1 MSTKQ
6 TEDLMY
12 NIVKELEETGLRRQ
26 FDAQLSKMA
35 KQDKHKWKEIG
46 ERWEYAIQK
55 VRTKHAKS
63 DKRATKRNR
72 KATEKVERDGR
83 RR

>member
-12 NIVKELEETGLRRQ
+12 SIVMELEETGLERQ
-26 FDAQLSKMA
+26 FYAELKKM
-35 KQDKHKWKEIG
+35 QDQTEHKYKEVG
-46 ERWEYAIQK
+46 ERWEYAIRK

-63 DKRATKRNR
+63 DKRTTKRNR
-72 KATEKVERDGR
+72 KNPKNEE
-83 RR
+83 

>member
-12 NIVKELEETGLRRQ
+12 NIVRELEETGLRRQ

-72 KATEKVERDGR
+72 KNSKDEE
-83 RR
+83 

>member
-12 NIVKELEETGLRRQ
+12 NIVIELDEKGLKKQ
-26 FDAQLSKMA
+26 FYAQLNKMA
-35 KQDKHKWKEIG
+35 KQDKHKYKEVG

-72 KATEKVERDGR
+72 KNSKDEE
-83 RR
+83 